1 MEEYKPAK
9 TLSEQVEYLEKTKR
23 VRFNVIDKEQA
34 KNILFRYNYIN
45 VITPF
50 KHQFAQK
57 DSNGNVVK
65 VENKHIYQNDIEFSN
80 YYGFY
85 KKEREVYPTIAKNVI
100 SFESQFKAMLA
111 YRILV
116 NNKIS
121 NHKDLESFLSK
132 IDKSICNNS
141 SLNEQRKEH
150 MFKSIANLKN
160 SISKYHD
167 IYCFF
172 DRLTLGESLNI
183 FIGLPNEEQDV
194 IFQDFKNFNMHFG
207 VDKTPDFINKVFTLV
222 SVRNCVIHCNSLE
235 ILVRFYNP
243 TTKTLRDRTNRK
255 RFVSMIKYLS
265 KEKDYTKLM

>member
-9 TLSEQVEYLEKTKR
+9 TLSEQIEYLEKAKR
-23 VRFNVIDKEQA
+23 VRFNVIDKERA

-65 VENKHIYQNDIEFSN
+65 VENKHIYQNDIEFSD

-85 KKEREVYPTIAKNVI
+85 KKERQVYPTIAKNVI

-121 NHKDLESFLSK
+121 NHKNLESFLSK
-132 IDKSICNNS
+132 IDKSIRNNS

-150 MFKSIANLKN
+150 MHKSITDLKN
-160 SISKYHD
+160 SISK
-167 IYCFF
+167 I
-172 DRLTLGESLNI
+172 S
-183 FIGLPNEEQDV
+183 
-194 IFQDFKNFNMHFG
+194 
-207 VDKTPDFINKVFTLV
+207 
-222 SVRNCVIHCNSLE
+222 
-235 ILVRFYNP
+235 
-243 TTKTLRDRTNRK
+243 
-255 RFVSMIKYLS
+255 
-265 KEKDYTKLM
+265 

>member
-1 MEEYKPAK
+1 M
-9 TLSEQVEYLEKTKR
+9 
-23 VRFNVIDKEQA
+23 
-34 KNILFRYNYIN
+34 
-45 VITPF
+45 
-50 KHQFAQK
+50 H
-57 DSNGNVVK
+57 
-65 VENKHIYQNDIEFSN
+65 
-80 YYGFY
+80 
-85 KKEREVYPTIAKNVI
+85 
-100 SFESQFKAMLA
+100 
-111 YRILV
+111 
-116 NNKIS
+116 
-121 NHKDLESFLSK
+121 
-132 IDKSICNNS
+132 KSITD
-141 SLNEQRKEH
+141 
-150 MFKSIANLKN
+150 LKN

-235 ILVRFYNP
+235 ILIRFYNP

-265 KEKDYTKLM
+265 KEKRLHQIDVTFLPTNRSIYDIFYIIKKRLYKYLSLRI